1 MGIISPNIDEM
12 KRLVR
17 EKAEQ
22 LLDEFTE
29 DNLDYFIK
37 EASVVAERVLERYI
51 FAVYDFY
58 TIGEFS
64 IIDPASKE
72 AFMNYKTGYQQK
84 MLDWKNQNKPEI
96 NTTNKG
102 KYWHLVTLGVGTA
115 GAIGLAIYCYWK
127 GLTVDRCCLVG
138 IAVELLT
145 LLISYYLYLKEKKVK
160 KKHEK
165 HLEQYETELIKKKD
179 DLANEVID
187 QLENWLK
194 QGENY
199 SNELLTTY
207 NK

>member
-1 MGIISPNIDEM
+1 MGIISPNIDEL

-17 EKAEQ
+17 EKADQ

-84 MLDWKNQNKPEI
+84 MLDWKNHGTVFSIIFNKQFI
-96 NTTNKG
+96 
-102 KYWHLVTLGVGTA
+102 
-115 GAIGLAIYCYWK
+115 AIG
-127 GLTVDRCCLVG
+127 
-138 IAVELLT
+138 
-145 LLISYYLYLKEKKVK
+145 
-160 KKHEK
+160 
-165 HLEQYETELIKKKD
+165 KD
-179 DLANEVID
+179 
-187 QLENWLK
+187 
-194 QGENY
+194 
-199 SNELLTTY
+199 
-207 NK
+207 